1 MKAVNFILTIAVDV
15 NIIYF
20 TNSIINFEKNL
31 FFFIIILQFI
41 CIMRNIHETL
51 DTVYKR
57 NNEVG
62 NSFRFQVP
70 TFLKKLSELNIEIKE
85 QRENNI
91 DNRIQKNTLFLIP
104 NIPTIL
110 QTQFRKFA
118 TINEKVSAVKLAVN
132 QYTSKTH

>member
-62 NSFRFQVP
+62 NSFRF
-70 TFLKKLSELNIEIKE
+70 
-85 QRENNI
+85 
-91 DNRIQKNTLFLIP
+91 
-104 NIPTIL
+104 
-110 QTQFRKFA
+110 
-118 TINEKVSAVKLAVN
+118 
-132 QYTSKTH
+132 